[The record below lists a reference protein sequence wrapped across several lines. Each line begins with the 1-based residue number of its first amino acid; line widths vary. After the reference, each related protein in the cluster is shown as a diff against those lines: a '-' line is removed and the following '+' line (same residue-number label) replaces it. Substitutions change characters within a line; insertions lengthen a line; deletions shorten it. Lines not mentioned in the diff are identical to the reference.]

1 MTHWILLVKRQGI
14 IAWDGTVMSY
24 VQRRAINTPVRK
36 GELIQVEWMKKGRRR
51 PKLTLEKV
59 VKNDMLIKEVTNS
72 MTLNKIKQWKHAAS
86 LDYLKIY
93 NQFKILGLKLDSYC
107 SKLTYQK

>member
-1 MTHWILLVKRQGI
+1 
-14 IAWDGTVMSY
+14 
-24 VQRRAINTPVRK
+24 
-36 GELIQVEWMKKGRRR
+36 
-51 PKLTLEKV
+51 
-59 VKNDMLIKEVTNS
+59 MLIKEVTNS